1 MLTNDMYVDMY
12 IAKLVQFVLDSIPI
26 FLLLLIIIQLITSVF
41 YGCLCQRMARRKG
54 YKGYFWTGFF
64 LRLIGFVYVIF
75 LPDLVMRKYT
85 RMCAM
90 KMQIVDDRIVELEEK
105 D

>member
-1 MLTNDMYVDMY
+1 MYTNDMYVAEL
-12 IAKLVQFVLDSIPI
+12 IQSIVDSIPFVI
-26 FLLLLIIIQLITSVF
+26 LLLIIIGLIPSIL
-41 YGCLCQRMARRKG
+41 YGCLCQRMAHHKG

-75 LPDLVMRKYT
+75 LPDLIMRKYT

-90 KMQIVDDRIVELEEK
+90 KMQIVDDRIEELEEK